1 MPTRDDDSFTDNAGL
16 AAIMVQRRIEWP
28 DTDASGNYHNTA
40 AFRFIEVA
48 ETALFERLGFLHD
61 VYGRLPRA
69 HVEADFHRPLGFRD
83 VVDISLRVARV
94 GRTSLTYEFEVSSGG
109 EVAVTGRATTV
120 LLDAPR
126 GGPVPWPDAYRML
139 LETAGPQPPE
149 HLVVE
154 G

>member
-1 MPTRDDDSFTDNAGL
+1 M
-16 AAIMVQRRIEWP
+16 
-28 DTDASGNYHNTA
+28 YHNTA

-48 ETALFERLGFLHD
+48 ETALFERLGLLHD

-69 HVEADFHRPLGFRD
+69 HIEADFRRPLVFRD
-83 VVDISLRVARV
+83 IVDISLRVSKV
-94 GRTSLTYEFEVSSGG
+94 GRASLTYEYEMSTNG

-126 GGPVPWPDAYRML
+126 GTPVEWPAAYREL

-149 HLVVE
+149 RLVVE
-154 G
+154 R